1 MRPIEEG
8 IQALSHAVE
17 SEARGEAEQILA
29 DARAKAD
36 ATRQR
41 AQEQASAQRAEIMK
55 RAQAEASR
63 IRGQAIATTQLKAR
77 TVQLEQREKLLNN
90 TFQAAQQKI
99 AGIQQWKD
107 YPLIARSLLRESL
120 QRLGAPSARIR
131 TDAKTRQVLT
141 DDVAAA
147 IGKELGV
154 QVQFGE
160 PLQAGAGVVVET
172 LDQHR
177 QYDNTLETRASRLQN
192 TLRSRV
198 YHLLMGES
206 I

>member
-17 SEARGEAEQILA
+17 SEARAEAKQILD

-41 AQEQASAQRAEIMK
+41 AQEQANAQRAEVMK
-55 RAQAEASR
+55 RAQTEATR

-90 TFQAAQQKI
+90 AFQAAQQKI
-99 AGIQQWKD
+99 AGISQWKD
-107 YPLIARSLLRESL
+107 YPQIARSLLRESL

-131 TDAKTRQVLT
+131 TDAKTRAVLT

-160 PLQAGAGVVVET
+160 PLQEGTGVVVET